1 MAKVKE
7 EGVSVEAEVLEIF
20 ALAVSLIIVF
30 APIVV

>member
-7 EGVSVEAEVLEIF
+7 EGVSVEVEVLEIF
-20 ALAVSLIIVF
+20 ALAACLLIAF